1 MLHSLLSKLTRCL
14 RTLFRL
20 VVHKKGKRRIKK
32 NGIVLFGSHHIF
44 QIGLRQCFTSSVKS
58 LMYFAT
64 KGLIKNKLMINKCDK
79 LSWGFFLIAKYV

>member
-44 QIGLRQCFTSSVKS
+44 QIGLRRCFTSSVNS
-58 LMYFAT
+58 LPSDVFC
-64 KGLIKNKLMINKCDK
+64 NERINKE
-79 LSWGFFLIAKYV
+79 LN